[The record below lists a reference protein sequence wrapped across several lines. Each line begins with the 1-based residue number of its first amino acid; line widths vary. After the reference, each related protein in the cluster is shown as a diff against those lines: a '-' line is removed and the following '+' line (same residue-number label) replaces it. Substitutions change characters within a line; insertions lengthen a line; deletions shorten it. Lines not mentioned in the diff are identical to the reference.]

1 VRERKT
7 ERQKGKETGRESEK
21 DKENRKKE
29 KLIFAFK
36 FYFGLYICF
45 FPVSFHGQEKIFF
58 LIVGGLIKECRAP
71 RMARS
76 GGA

>member
-1 VRERKT
+1 VRKT
-7 ERQKGKETGRESEK
+7 KKTEK
-21 DKENRKKE
+21 KA

-36 FYFGLYICF
+36 FYFGLYIRF
-45 FPVSFHGQEKIFF
+45 SPVGFHGQEMICF